1 MGSIVY
7 TLKGTTISF
16 KCREEDYLAGDAAK
30 IFYTCQKPSVTNP
43 NSGQS
48 DSGTTNSTDSNS
60 TDTTLAPVVTEATVS
75 LNGYTLVPNGHEAVP
90 KCRAPEICKSLDLI
104 DPPEESGLSK
114 PLQACIHNLFHLV
127 RNGYMAT
134 YVVCV

>member
-1 MGSIVY
+1 M
-7 TLKGTTISF
+7 
-16 KCREEDYLAGDAAK
+16 AGDAAK
-30 IFYTCQKPSVTNP
+30 IFYTCQKPSVTNS

-114 PLQACIHNLFHLV
+114 PLQACIRIHNLFHLV
-127 RNGYMAT
+127 GDGYMAT
-134 YVVCV
+134 YIVCLFNRFNTNSLSKILFRDE